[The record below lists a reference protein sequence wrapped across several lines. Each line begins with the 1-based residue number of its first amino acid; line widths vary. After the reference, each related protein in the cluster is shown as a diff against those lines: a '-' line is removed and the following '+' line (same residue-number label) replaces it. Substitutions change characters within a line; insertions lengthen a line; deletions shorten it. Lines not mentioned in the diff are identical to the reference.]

1 MWSIGQMSRATG
13 VKVPTIRYY
22 EDIGL
27 LPSEGR
33 TSGNQRRYS
42 DAGRNRLRFIA
53 HARALGLSIEAI
65 RVLLS
70 LSDDRAQPCET
81 AHEIAQSHLDDIR
94 DRIAQLERLEQELQR
109 ITDKADHDAGPCRLL
124 AALADHGQCAGGH

>member
-1 MWSIGQMSRATG
+1 MWSIGQMSQATG
-13 VKVPTIRYY
+13 VKIPTIRYY

-27 LPSEGR
+27 LPCEGR

-42 DAGRNRLRFIA
+42 DAGRDRLRFIT
-53 HARALGLSIEAI
+53 HARALGLSIDAI

-70 LSDDRAQPCET
+70 LSDDRDQPCDE
-81 AHEIAQSHLDDIR
+81 AHQIAHAHLGDIR
-94 DRIAQLERLEQELQR
+94 NRIEQLKRLERELTR
-109 ITDKADHDAGPCRLL
+109 ITERADHDGGPCRLL